1 MDNNNDQAQYDQIS
15 TEPNPEPNQLD
26 STNQTQAP
34 AVETIATPNTTP
46 KKKHTGLIISCIIAL
61 FVLLGGGTILCF
73 AIMNSSPA
81 NMLLSSLRN
90 LFSSAQVVASG
101 NLELTLN
108 YPFIPGAQSINL
120 EFNAERA
127 EANQQTEANLKINYV
142 DGTSTDILSFG
153 NIMLQNGIFYL
164 RINGLNKFYQESI
177 RSTVS
182 SMVSSLVTNQYRQ
195 SLYESCYYAS
205 SYSNCI
211 QANANNPLII
221 AQADQKTSTL
231 MSELDTIIAK
241 IDNQW
246 YEFSIEDILNSDF
259 FKKQLN
265 IPDFTKQGIISTY
278 NCSINVINQ
287 VSNYSDE
294 FSKLYENHPFIN
306 LTATSDNYYN
316 VSIDAN
322 QYADYYSNV
331 PNLTFYKDLSNCIN
345 ATAPVRD
352 SAFQVSAEE
361 ISPIL
366 DKMPNVAVRFDNGL
380 FDHHL
385 TDITISQTNDYYD
398 LSIKTNIT
406 YQSNHQVSAPN
417 DAQPIMELVQDIYTT
432 IITALQN

>member
-1 MDNNNDQAQYDQIS
+1 MNNNNDQAQYDQIS
-15 TEPNPEPNQLD
+15 TEPNPESNQID

-73 AIMNSSPA
+73 AIINSSPA
-81 NMLLSSLRN
+81 NMLLSSFRN
-90 LFSSAQVVASG
+90 LFNSAQVVASG

-127 EANQQTEANLKINYV
+127 EANQQTEANLKINYT
-142 DGTSTDILSFG
+142 DGTSTDLLSFG
-153 NIMLQNGIFYL
+153 NIMLQDGILYL
-164 RINGLNKFYQESI
+164 RINGLNKFYQESL
-177 RSTVS
+177 RSTIS
-182 SMVSSLVTNQYRQ
+182 SMINSLVQNQYRQ

-211 QANANNPLII
+211 QNNSNNPLIT
-221 AQADQKTSTL
+221 AQVDQKTSTL
-231 MSELDTIIAK
+231 MSKLDTIIAK

-294 FSKLYENHPFIN
+294 FSKSYENHPFIN
-306 LTATSDNYYN
+306 LTAANDNYYN

-322 QYADYYSNV
+322 QYAGYYSNI

-345 ATAPVRD
+345 STAPVRD

-385 TDITISQTNDYYD
+385 TDIAINQTNEYYD
-398 LSIKTNIT
+398 LSIKTSIT
-406 YQSNHQVSAPN
+406 YPSNRQVSAPS
-417 DAQPIMELVQDIYTT
+417 DAQPIMELVQEIFTT
-432 IITALQN
+432 LQN